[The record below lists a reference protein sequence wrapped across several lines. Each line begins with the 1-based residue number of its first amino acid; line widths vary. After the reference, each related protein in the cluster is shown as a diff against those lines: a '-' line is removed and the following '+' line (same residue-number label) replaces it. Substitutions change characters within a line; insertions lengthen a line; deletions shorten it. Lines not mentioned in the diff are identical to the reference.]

1 MVGLMLPASIGG
13 ALANLAVTLSG
24 RVPVNL
30 NFTAG
35 KESIAK
41 AIEQCGIKTIL
52 TSRVFLIKAKI
63 EERPGMVFLEDV
75 LKQIAEGA
83 ADRHRRGRLA
93 AARAP
98 AAARLSTGSRR
109 KPTTSPR

>member
-1 MVGLMLPASIGG
+1 MLPASIGG

-75 LKQIAEGA
+75 LKQSSKAQQIVTAAIAW
-83 ADRHRRGRLA
+83 LL
-93 AARAP
+93 P
-98 AAARLSTGSRR
+98 ARLLLRVYR
-109 KPTTSPR
+109 PE